1 MYVSQGGK
9 DEIAKTFIGI
19 MESGM
24 TQLQRKDFLPTIG
37 KGIGAFI
44 VAQIKYRSKN
54 ELIYSAFN
62 LLVEKV
68 LEEAIKYKNQN
79 PTVNS
84 TLTSKVIKSYLCVI
98 RDCLHADV
106 ILSVDKLISPSLIH
120 YLSLYASHSE
130 LKTSEAS
137 FILESM
143 VRIYYYT
150 KVLVI
155 IIITTTNLFGCCFI
169 RSSTY

>member
-1 MYVSQGGK
+1 MKIALLIQNKKNYYHFLGLYNTISLFLNMYVSQGGK

-98 RDCLHADV
+98 RDCLHVDV

-143 VRIYYYT
+143 V
-150 KVLVI
+150 
-155 IIITTTNLFGCCFI
+155 
-169 RSSTY
+169 S